1 MQQSG
6 MRDRIS
12 RTAFLLATNALVA
25 AVAAPALAQSSAKP
39 TSTADVQ
46 EVVVTANKRVENILT
61 VPSSVTAVGEGL
73 IQRVQ
78 ANSLSDLSAYVPG
91 LNVQSSGTDANR
103 LIIRGLTTGPNDLS
117 PSVGVYIDDAP
128 FGSNSG
134 YALGALFSPD
144 VDPFDLQR
152 VEVLRGPQGTLYGAS
167 TLGGLVKYVTR
178 TPDLATFGGHIRLD
192 YSDSDDTGAD
202 GFALRG
208 GVNIPIIKDK
218 VALRISGFDTYNQG
232 DLTNVRTG
240 AEHLNSQRRQG
251 GRVDLE
257 LKPVDVL
264 TVDLI
269 AITDHSSTP
278 HVGVVTGNAQTLQP
292 RYGQYAGYDYVDS
305 HTTSN
310 YDVYQGNVR
319 YRLPNGMTATSTTS
333 YSIYEANELAD
344 DTVPFQPAFGALGAL
359 FEFPST
365 VKPTTKRFTEEL
377 RLASPQGERFDWLV
391 GAYFDRERS
400 DYYSSVDTTY
410 MYGATP
416 PAVLAPTVALLSNYE
431 TVDLHESYA
440 EAAGFANGT
449 FHLTPTIDLGA
460 GVRYSAIDQYLV
472 NHGTGYLEL
481 LGVIP
486 ASKASSETD
495 NVWTESFDA
504 RWRFIPGSMLYA
516 RIARGYRPG
525 GPNTSGPT
533 FAPDTTWNYEAGVKT
548 SALGGKLTGSAA
560 LFYIDWSNIQLNFFN
575 GTNTITGNAGDAKSE
590 GVELEANYTP
600 LQGLVL
606 GGNFAYTDAEITH
619 LIPGATG
626 GAAVGDQLPF
636 NSKIAYTLHADYSR
650 PLSNALI
657 GSVGASLRY
666 KSAFNTTFPGDTG
679 TRFYRLPQTTFFD
692 LRAGLAFEQFT
703 VNLQVLNLLDQRRL
717 SGAEEY
723 LAVPKAAADA
733 AGEPVFLS
741 YTPGRTYGVSF
752 TAKF

>member
-1 MQQSG
+1 
-6 MRDRIS
+6 MRQPAMRRRVS
-12 RTAFLLATNALVA
+12 RTAFLLATSALA
-25 AVAAPALAQSSAKP
+25 AAIAAPALAQSSSA
-39 TSTADVQ
+39 SDVQ
-46 EVVVTANKRVENILT
+46 EEVVVTANKRVENILT
-61 VPSSVTAVGEGL
+61 VPASVTAVGEGL
-73 IQRVQ
+73 IQRLQ
-78 ANSLSDLSAYVPG
+78 ANSLSDLAAYVPG

-144 VDPFDLQR
+144 VDPFDLER

-167 TLGGLVKYVTR
+167 TLGGLVKYVTKS
-178 TPDLATFGGHIRLD
+178 PDLTTFGGHIRID

-218 VALRISGFDTYNQG
+218 VALRISGFDTYTEG
-232 DLTNVRTG
+232 DLTDVRTG
-240 AEHLNSQRRQG
+240 ADHLNSQRRQG

-257 LKPVDVL
+257 LKPVDEL

-269 AITDHSSTP
+269 AITDHSTTP

-292 RYGQYAGYDYVDS
+292 TYGQYAGFDYVDS
-305 HTTSN
+305 HTSSN

-319 YRLPNGMTATSTTS
+319 YRLPGGMTATSTTS
-333 YSIYEANELAD
+333 YSIYEANERAD
-344 DTVPFQPAFGALGAL
+344 DTTVFQTAFGPLGSL
-359 FEFPST
+359 FEFPSS

-377 RLASPQGERFDWLV
+377 RLASPQGEKFDWLV

-400 DYYSSVDTTY
+400 DYYSSVDSTY

-416 PAVLAPTVALLSNYE
+416 PAILAPTAALLANYE
-431 TVDLHESYA
+431 TVDLHETYS

-472 NHGTGYLEL
+472 NNGSGYLAL

-486 ASKASSETD
+486 ASQSSSESD

-504 RWRFIPGSMLYA
+504 RWRFVPGSMVYA

-525 GPNTSGPT
+525 GPNTSGPS
-533 FAPDTTWNYEAGVKT
+533 FEPDTTWNYEVGVKS

-560 LFYIDWSNIQLNFFN
+560 LFYIDWSNVQLNFFN

-600 LQGLVL
+600 LRGLVL

-619 LIPGATG
+619 LVPGATG
-626 GAAVGDQLPF
+626 GAVVGDQLPY
-636 NSKIAYTLHADYSR
+636 NSKIAYTLHADYSM
-650 PLSNALI
+650 PLSSTLV

-679 TRFYRLPQTTFFD
+679 TRFYRLPETTFFD
-692 LRAGLAFEQFT
+692 LRTGLTYEQFA
-703 VNLQVLNLLDQRRL
+703 VNFQILNLFDQRRL
-717 SGAEEY
+717 SSAEEY
-723 LAVPKAAADA
+723 LAVPKATADA
-733 AGEPVFLS
+733 AGEPVFLG
-741 YTPGRTYGVSF
+741 YTPGRTYGVSL